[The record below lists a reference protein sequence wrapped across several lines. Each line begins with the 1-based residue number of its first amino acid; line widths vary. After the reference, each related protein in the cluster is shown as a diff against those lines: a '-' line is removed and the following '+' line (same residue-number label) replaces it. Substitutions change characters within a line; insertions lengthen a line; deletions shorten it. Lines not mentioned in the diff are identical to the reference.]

1 MVQRKK
7 KKQDE
12 EKASKPVPE
21 GEVRDADLEDLDDSQ
36 IEVQVEEEDE
46 LAELK
51 DKYMRLAAEFENYK
65 KRQVKDTRRTI
76 QCNAADLLRELLP
89 ILDNLRRAGDA
100 VNQEGVTAEQVCEG
114 VCLICDHMMEI
125 LAKQGMRK
133 VEVKP
138 GDVFDPNFMEA
149 VSAVPTDEHKDH
161 TIIEVIL
168 DGYVYGDIVVRPTKV
183 VVAVAP
189 KEE

>member
-46 LAELK
+46 LNELK

-65 KRQVKDTRRTI
+65 KRQAKDTQRTI

-89 ILDNLRRAGDA
+89 ILDNLRRAGDS

-114 VCLICDHMMEI
+114 VCLIGDHMMEI

-168 DGYVYGDIVVRPTKV
+168 DGYVYGDIVVRPAKV

-189 KEE
+189 REE

>member
-7 KKQDE
+7 KTQDE

-21 GEVRDADLEDLDDSQ
+21 GEVRDANLEDLDDSQ

-46 LAELK
+46 ISELK

-65 KRQVKDTRRTI
+65 KRQVRDTQRTI

-189 KEE
+189 KKE

>member
-21 GEVRDADLEDLDDSQ
+21 GEARDGGLEDLDDSQ
-36 IEVQVEEEDE
+36 VEVQVEVEDE

-65 KRQVKDTRRTI
+65 KRQVKDTQRTI

-100 VNQEGVTAEQVCEG
+100 VNQEGVTAEQICEG

-161 TIIEVIL
+161 TIIEVIQ
-168 DGYVYGDIVVRPTKV
+168 DGYVYGDIVVRPAKV

>member
-21 GEVRDADLEDLDDSQ
+21 GEVRDGDLEDLDDSQ
-36 IEVQVEEEDE
+36 VEVQVEEEDE
-46 LAELK
+46 IAELK

-100 VNQEGVTAEQVCEG
+100 VNQEGITAEQVCEG

-125 LAKQGMRK
+125 LANQGMRK

-161 TIIEVIL
+161 TIIEVVQ
-168 DGYVYGDIVVRPTKV
+168 DGYVYGNIVVRPAKV

-189 KEE
+189 KKE

>member
-21 GEVRDADLEDLDDSQ
+21 GEVRDGDLEDLDDSQ
-36 IEVQVEEEDE
+36 VEVQVEEEDE

-100 VNQEGVTAEQVCEG
+100 VNQEGITAEQVCEG

-125 LAKQGMRK
+125 LANQGMRK

-161 TIIEVIL
+161 TIIEVIQ
-168 DGYVYGDIVVRPTKV
+168 DGYVYGNIVVRPAKV

-189 KEE
+189 KKE

>member
-21 GEVRDADLEDLDDSQ
+21 GEARDGGLEDLDDSQ
-36 IEVQVEEEDE
+36 VEVQVEEENE

-65 KRQVKDTRRTI
+65 KRQVKDTQRTI

-100 VNQEGVTAEQVCEG
+100 VNQEGVTAEQICEG

-161 TIIEVIL
+161 TIIEVIQ
-168 DGYVYGDIVVRPTKV
+168 DGYVYGDIVVRPAKV

>member
-46 LAELK
+46 IAELK

-65 KRQVKDTRRTI
+65 KRQVRDTQRTI

-114 VCLICDHMMEI
+114 VCLICDNMMEI

-189 KEE
+189 KKE

>member
-46 LAELK
+46 IAELK

-189 KEE
+189 KKE

>member
-21 GEVRDADLEDLDDSQ
+21 GEARDGDLEDLDDSQ
-36 IEVQVEEEDE
+36 VEVQVEEEDE
-46 LAELK
+46 VAKLK

-100 VNQEGVTAEQVCEG
+100 VNQEGITAEQVCEG

-189 KEE
+189 KKE

>member
-1 MVQRKK
+1 MVQRRK

-21 GEVRDADLEDLDDSQ
+21 GEVRDGDLEDLDDSQ
-36 IEVQVEEEDE
+36 VEVQVEEEDE
-46 LAELK
+46 IAELK

-100 VNQEGVTAEQVCEG
+100 VNQEGITAEQVCEG
-114 VCLICDHMMEI
+114 VCLIYDHMMEI
-125 LAKQGMRK
+125 LANQGMRK

-161 TIIEVIL
+161 TIIEVVQ
-168 DGYVYGDIVVRPTKV
+168 DGYVYGDIVVRPAKV

>member
-21 GEVRDADLEDLDDSQ
+21 GEVRDGDLEDLDDSQ
-36 IEVQVEEEDE
+36 VEVQVEEEDE
-46 LAELK
+46 IAELK
-51 DKYMRLAAEFENYK
+51 DKYMRLTAEFENYK
-65 KRQVKDTRRTI
+65 KRQVRDTQRTI

-183 VVAVAP
+183 VVAVTP
-189 KEE
+189 KKE

>member
-21 GEVRDADLEDLDDSQ
+21 GEVRDGDLEELDDSQ
-36 IEVQVEEEDE
+36 VEVQVEEEDE
-46 LAELK
+46 IAELK

-189 KEE
+189 KKE